1 MTKKSHRIARKM
13 PRKFCNYAKYFNP
26 RFTNPGGSKRIIK
39 DIKNK
44 LTARGFER
52 RTSELAATERANHSA
67 KFSDENRKN
76 LNTESMDMLIS

>member
-1 MTKKSHRIARKM
+1 MQNISIHVSPILADLKK
-13 PRKFCNYAKYFNP
+13 
-26 RFTNPGGSKRIIK
+26 IIK